1 MQLLHLTTSLLLLRL
16 VHSIEVTPNSKCFSV
31 CANDIS
37 SGSNIADG
45 KNSWTLGRDVVCE
58 DYQLAGPNSTVQGRK
73 WKECLTCELN
83 STAVDSPSKENE
95 LYWVLC
101 KLLVSPGDLGSMARR
116 IHNWYKLLNFLQSTW
131 SFPLTGVF
139 LHIQKTPTSPL
150 PGMRAQK
157 PARGQTIMPKLR

>member
-37 SGSNIADG
+37 SSSNIADG
-45 KNSWTLGRDVVCE
+45 KYSWTIGSDVVCE

-83 STAVDSPSKENE
+83 STAVDAPSKENE

-101 KLLVSPGDLGSMARR
+101 KLLVSTGDLGSTAKR
-116 IHNWYKLLNFLQSTW
+116 IHN
-131 SFPLTGVF
+131 
-139 LHIQKTPTSPL
+139 
-150 PGMRAQK
+150 
-157 PARGQTIMPKLR
+157 